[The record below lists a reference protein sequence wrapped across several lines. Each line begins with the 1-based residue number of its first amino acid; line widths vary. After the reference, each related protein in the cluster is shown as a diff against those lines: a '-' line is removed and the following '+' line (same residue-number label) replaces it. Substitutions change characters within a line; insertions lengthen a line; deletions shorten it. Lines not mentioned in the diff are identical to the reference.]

1 MRSVYLLMM
10 KVKSPW
16 LTLLAAMALLL
27 LAPELILAWIYPP
40 YGYTSGAQMQQL
52 GVGGTTLFL
61 PSNTE
66 ISYAIFVRQNEK
78 VVLELKNYIGNAQIC
93 VLVDGVNRRC
103 SDSKPAPVRLEHTF
117 NFIGNT
123 KVYIKADRATTA
135 ILSWD
140 KQTCIGPFC
149 SSTNEGKNE
158 NNPMPIVAGFY
169 GGVEATFGSENSH
182 YYLHYVDSNP
192 QLWNLPHSFIA
203 SIRGSSGTDFDLY
216 IYDGNNNLVARAIR
230 STYPDYVYVKASS
243 TGYYRIK
250 VHAYTKADIN
260 EYNLQVARPLIRGHQ
275 LSTTTVKP
283 GQQFTIR
290 YTILNPFRHNI
301 DVAIGASTVIH
312 DGFQERIYD
321 LPATRVTLAPGE
333 NQVQVNYV
341 MPKDAFLGRHKLL
354 IALWGELRSDGTVDI
369 FFDGKAYDNAL
380 TVAVPQNPEIT
391 YTSASPSTLPPGATT
406 TVTVKWIFYNACP
419 GGCVVKANAFGS
431 WAKTTQLAVI
441 YDGRD
446 GNYGNEQS
454 KSFTVQLPSDIP
466 LGTHYVRVGFCYA
479 YDFAKSYDGLARCT
493 YKDIPIQVQ
502 KISTAIIVTPSSF
515 TLTSGQSRP
524 FEAQLIDSSG
534 KPLANKK
541 VTWSSNIGSCNPV
554 ETYTDAGG
562 YAYTTCTAP
571 TVSSPTTMT
580 VTAAFGGDYQY
591 VQSSKTVS
599 GTVNPPSYSVTV
611 DPNGGRVYVDG
622 TSITAPKTY
631 TWTYGSTHTLDPD
644 SGYSPSDGVRLIFTQ
659 WSDGSTADPRTITV
673 TGSAQYVAM
682 WRREYR
688 LTISVTPSGAGT
700 TSPAVGQYWYAE
712 NSAVTVTASPN
723 SGYVFDHWEVNGVN
737 AGSSPTITVTMDRPI
752 NLVAVFKQRQ
762 EPKYGFRVVV
772 RGGDNRIYH
781 RVCTDAACESWSA
794 IAASAA
800 DTPGVVLLSNKLY
813 LVIRGPDDGILFGTL
828 DLQTGSFSGWQR
840 IGGSTPSRPALT
852 TDGSRLYLVVRG
864 RDDRLYL
871 RVYTISSAT
880 WSSWS
885 VLPGSTIDGPAAAVM
900 GGRLHLVVRG
910 RDGASIYHGQ
920 YDLSS
925 GQWLGWALISGSTP
939 SVPTLVSDGT
949 KLWLAVRGRDNR
961 IYIRTWSGS
970 WGSWERIPTGSTDA
984 SPAIKVIGSYLVV
997 VVKANGGTSIYYCFK
1012 DLTTNSWSS
1021 WTRMSGSTPSSPL
1034 TP

>member
-1 MRSVYLLMM
+1 M
-10 KVKSPW
+10 K
-16 LTLLAAMALLL
+16 
-27 LAPELILAWIYPP
+27 
-40 YGYTSGAQMQQL
+40 
-52 GVGGTTLFL
+52 
-61 PSNTE
+61 
-66 ISYAIFVRQNEK
+66 
-78 VVLELKNYIGNAQIC
+78 
-93 VLVDGVNRRC
+93 
-103 SDSKPAPVRLEHTF
+103 LEHTF
-117 NFIGNT
+117 NFNGDT
-123 KVYIKADRATTA
+123 DVFIKADRDTTA
-135 ILSWD
+135 LLSWD

-149 SSTNEGKNE
+149 SSTNEGKDP
-158 NNPMPIVAGFY
+158 NNPMPIRAIGSY
-169 GGVEATFGSENSH
+169 GGIEATFGNENSH
-182 YYLHYVDSNP
+182 YYQYYVSSNP

-203 SIRGSSGTDFDLY
+203 SITGSPGTDFDLY
-216 IYDGNNNLVARAIR
+216 IYDSNNNLVARATR
-230 STYPDYVYVKASS
+230 TTYPDYVYVKASS
-243 TGYYRIK
+243 TGYYRIE
-250 VHAYTKADIN
+250 VRAYTKASTN
-260 EYNLQVARPLIRGHQ
+260 EYNLQVFKPMILECQ

-290 YTILNPFRHNI
+290 YRILNPFRHNI
-301 DVAIGASTVIH
+301 NVAIGASTIIH
-312 DGFQERIYD
+312 DGFRERIYD

-341 MPKDAFLGRHKLL
+341 MPRDAFLGRHKLL
-354 IALWGELRSDGTVDI
+354 VALWGELRSDGTVDI

-380 TVAVPQNPEIT
+380 TVAVSQNPEIT
-391 YTSASPSTLPPGATT
+391 YTSASPGTLPPGAAT
-406 TVTVKWIFYNACP
+406 TVTVKWIFYNTCP
-419 GGCVVKANAFGS
+419 EGCAVKANAFGS

-441 YDGRD
+441 YDGLD

-454 KSFTVQLPSDIP
+454 KSFTVQLPPDIP
-466 LGTHYVRVGFCYA
+466 VGTHHIRVGFCYA
-479 YDFAKSYDGLARCT
+479 YDFAKSYDELAGCS

-502 KISTAIIVTPSSF
+502 KISTAVIVTPSSF

-524 FEAQLIDSSG
+524 FEAQLIDSAG

-541 VTWSSNIGSCNPV
+541 ITWSSNVGSCNPV

-571 TVSSPTTMT
+571 IVSSPTTMT

-591 VQSSKTVS
+591 AQSSKTVS
-599 GTVNPPSYSVTV
+599 GTVNPSSYSVTV

-622 TSITAPKTY
+622 TSITARTTY
-631 TWTYGSTHTLDPD
+631 SWTHGSTHTLDPD

-659 WSDGSTADPRTITV
+659 WSDGSTADPRIITV

-700 TSPAVGQYWYAE
+700 TSPAAGQYWYAE
-712 NSAVTVTASPN
+712 NNAVTVTASPS

-752 NLVAVFKQRQ
+752 NLVAVFKQQ
-762 EPKYGFRVVV
+762 QAPKFSFRVAV
-772 RGGDNRIYH
+772 RGGDSRIYH

-794 IAASAA
+794 IVASAA
-800 DTPGVVLLSNKLY
+800 DTPGVVLLSNQLY

-852 TDGSRLYLVVRG
+852 TDGSKLYLVVRG
-864 RDDRLYL
+864 RDNRLYL

-925 GQWLGWALISGSTP
+925 GQWLGWALIGGSTP
-939 SVPTLVSDGT
+939 SAPTLVSDGT
-949 KLWLAVRGRDNR
+949 KLWLAVRGGDNR

-997 VVKANGGTSIYYCFK
+997 VVKANGGTSIYYCSK

-1034 TP
+1034 IP

>member
-1 MRSVYLLMM
+1 
-10 KVKSPW
+10 
-16 LTLLAAMALLL
+16 MA
-27 LAPELILAWIYPP
+27 LAWIYPP
-40 YGYTSGAQMQQL
+40 YQLSTVPQQL
-52 GVGGTTLFL
+52 GVGGTTLNL
-61 PSNTE
+61 P
-66 ISYAIFVRQNEK
+66 ADQWIFYQIAVNPGEK
-78 VVLELKNYIGNAQIC
+78 IVMELKNYIGNAKIC
-93 VLVDGVNRRC
+93 IYDYSIEQWNCKGPQAAPLKHEYTIPSNHPYIYTWIAVR
-103 SDSKPAPVRLEHTF
+103 SDT
-117 NFIGNT
+117 
-123 KVYIKADRATTA
+123 ATSALLT
-135 ILSWD
+135 WD
-140 KQTCIGPFC
+140 KQTCSWLGC
-149 SSTNEGKNE
+149 SSTGEGRKIDK
-158 NNPMPIVAGFY
+158 PMRILKVGSK
-169 GGVEATFGSENSH
+169 GGVEARFDSQSSH
-182 YYLHYVDSNP
+182 YYQYRPDQNP
-192 QLWNLPHSFIA
+192 FWGGYYSFIV
-203 SIRGSSGTDFDLY
+203 SLTGSSGTDFDVY
-216 IYDGNNNLVARAIR
+216 VYEGSRIVKEISG
-230 STYPDYVYVKASS
+230 TGYPDYGYVKA
-243 TGYYRIK
+243 TTDTYLLEVYP
-250 VHAYTKADIN
+250 YTYNERGLN
-260 EYNLQVARPLIRGHQ
+260 EYNLQVARPNITGYS
-275 LSTTTVKP
+275 LSATSLKP
-283 GQQFTIR
+283 GQEFTIT
-290 YTILNPFRHNI
+290 YKINNPFRHSI
-301 DVAIGASTVIH
+301 DVFLGASIKISISGREYVFH
-312 DGFQERIYD
+312 LPSPDGWYKIQ
-321 LPATRVTLAPGE
+321 PGE
-333 NQVQVNYV
+333 NTYTKRVSI
-341 MPKDAFLGRHKLL
+341 PKDAILSSSYTLILG
-354 IALWGELRSDGTVDI
+354 LWGYASPDFSSVDI
-369 FFDGKAYDNAL
+369 CLDVKEYNNVL
-380 TVAVPQNPEIT
+380 AVRVSSNPEIT

-406 TVTVKWIFYNACP
+406 TVTVKWIFYRACP
-419 GGCVVKANAFGS
+419 EGCVVKANAFGS

-466 LGTHYVRVGFCYA
+466 LGTHYIRVGFCYA
-479 YDFAKSYDGLARCT
+479 NDFAKSYDELARCT

-813 LVIRGPDDGILFGTL
+813 LVIRGPDDGILFGVL
-828 DLQTGSFSGWQR
+828 DLQTGSFSGWER
-840 IGGSTPSRPALT
+840 IGGSTPSRPALA
-852 TDGSRLYLVVRG
+852 TDGSKLYLVVRG
-864 RDDRLYL
+864 RDNRIYL
-871 RVYTISSAT
+871 RVYTISTRT
-880 WSSWS
+880 WSSWT
-885 VLPGSTIDGPAAAVM
+885 VLPGSTIDAPAAAVV
-900 GGRLHLVVRG
+900 GGRLHIVVRG
-910 RDGASIYHGQ
+910 GDGMSIYHGQ

-925 GQWLGWALISGSTP
+925 GQWLGWVRISGSTL
-939 SVPTLVSDGT
+939 SAPTLTSDGT
-949 KLWLAVRGRDNR
+949 RLWLTVRGGDNR

-1021 WTRMSGSTPSSPL
+1021 WTRMSGSTPSSPT